1 MSETYTLPADSE
13 SSIMDV
19 SGIAEGPNVEHEPS
33 ASGQYSYYDGGGP
46 MSFEPECNK
55 ENDELLRRYMET
67 SNTRKPTREE
77 RRRWKVSFVMWMIG
91 HKPGITREFVEEVL
105 DEAYGY

>member
-33 ASGQYSYYDGGGP
+33 ASGQYSYYDGGIFMGYDP
-46 MSFEPECNK
+46 AHKK
-55 ENDELLRRYMET
+55 ENDELLRRLAAV
-67 SNTRKPTREE
+67 SNRRKPTWQE

-91 HKPGITREFVEEVL
+91 HKPGITREFVEEIL
-105 DEAYGY
+105 DEMYGC